1 MLKKTLVLFLLAAA
15 CGGPAAKPE
24 ALSTSKNALPFH
36 GGALTVASSLTNG
49 LPKAGISGAA
59 GSYTWFHVDLPTG
72 ATDFTVALGS
82 GIDANNDADLYVRA
96 GDPGTI
102 SFDCSSWN
110 YGLTDSCTVNAPA
123 AGGWSILVY
132 GYTTFSGA
140 TLTASWKVASA
151 PGAAPVSVHLQLG
164 VPDASSAT
172 STTRYLS
179 LKPQF
184 AMSYDSTHKV
194 PNWVSWELNAASL
207 GPAART
213 TSFHQDSTLP
223 AGMPQ
228 ASNTDFT
235 YSGFDRGHLCPS
247 ADRTDSDDDNYATF
261 VLTNVV
267 PQAAD
272 SNRGPWEKLEAYE
285 RTLANA
291 GKELTI
297 IAGGLYGPFPRTI
310 GKGVAV
316 PDAMFKVI
324 VVADAPGAQAVTTS
338 TRVIAVVIPNDDG
351 QVAQTDDWKQF
362 RTSARAIET
371 QSGLDFM
378 SDVPRSIQDTLETQV
393 DAQ

>member
-1 MLKKTLVLFLLAAA
+1 MLRKTVVLFLLAAA
-15 CGGPAAKPE
+15 CGGPAATPD
-24 ALSTSKNALPFH
+24 AAPATSLSKNALPFH
-36 GGALTVASSLTNG
+36 GGALTVAGTLANG
-49 LPKAGISGAA
+49 APQAGIAGAA
-59 GSYTWFHVDLPTG
+59 GSYTWFHVDLPAG
-72 ATDFTVALGS
+72 ATNLTIALGS
-82 GIDANNDADLYVRA
+82 GTDANNDADLYARA
-96 GDPGTI
+96 GDPSTI

-132 GYTTFSGA
+132 GYTNFTGA
-140 TLTASWKVASA
+140 TLTASWKTAA
-151 PGAAPVSVHLQLG
+151 AAPVSVHLQLG

-172 STTRYLS
+172 STTHYLS

-184 AMSYDSTHKV
+184 AMSYDSSHKI

-228 ASNTDFT
+228 ASNTDYS

-247 ADRTDSDDDNYATF
+247 ADRTDTDDDNYATF

-285 RTLANA
+285 RSLASA

-324 VVADAPGAQAVTTS
+324 VVADAPGAWSVTSS

-378 SDVPRSIQDTLETQV
+378 SDVPRSIQDAIETQV
-393 DAQ
+393 DSL